1 MKHVSARGA
10 IEDQNKKVTLTQQ
23 LLPVVSK
30 DFMAELV
37 KTFLAADIPLHKLHN
52 PHVIQLL
59 ENLGQKMP
67 SETVCRDYV
76 KTLANN
82 EQDRLKYL
90 LKDKCIFIVIDESEV
105 DKTKFINVIVGDI
118 DVPEKTY
125 LIKCCVTETVNQ
137 SIICM
142 KIDDILRK
150 LDIARENFLLLL
162 LDAASYMMAC
172 TATLKVLYT
181 RLFHVICPAH
191 MLHNCAEKVRGA
203 FADVDNLVAHVKAAT
218 IKNKS
223 RQAHIGSPPEPV
235 VTRWNTWLKAADY
248 YADNLIEVK
257 KIVNE
262 FEGDGILVKRAK
274 EAVNDAGIAA
284 SLLKIKRDYSQLPKI
299 IQKIESPKFSIAEA
313 HITISGKFYSGKK
326 QY

>member
-1 MKHVSARGA
+1 M
-10 IEDQNKKVTLTQQ
+10 
-23 LLPVVSK
+23 
-30 DFMAELV
+30 
-37 KTFLAADIPLHKLHN
+37 
-52 PHVIQLL
+52 VIQLF

-125 LIKCCVTETVNQ
+125 LIECCVTETVNQ

-162 LDAASYMMAC
+162 SDVASTDDGLHSDAKGTLPALVSCYMSCAH
-172 TATLKVLYT
+172 TAQL
-181 RLFHVICPAH
+181 C
-191 MLHNCAEKVRGA
+191 G
-203 FADVDNLVAHVKAAT
+203 
-218 IKNKS
+218 KS
-223 RQAHIGSPPEPV
+223 ARCF
-235 VTRWNTWLKAADY
+235 R
-248 YADNLIEVK
+248 
-257 KIVNE
+257 
-262 FEGDGILVKRAK
+262 
-274 EAVNDAGIAA
+274 
-284 SLLKIKRDYSQLPKI
+284 
-299 IQKIESPKFSIAEA
+299 
-313 HITISGKFYSGKK
+313 
-326 QY
+326 